1 LGAWRGL
8 ERFDGRSSLQVWLY
22 RIATNRCRNAQRD
35 KGRRPRRRA
44 ARRAARA
51 HAPRRA
57 DLAPAIPMPP
67 RRGRR
72 YLARPEARYE
82 LKEAVSLAFVAASSS
97 CRRDTGRCSCCARY
111 SVRAAEVAEM
121 LETSEA
127 AVKGALQRARA

>member
-1 LGAWRGL
+1 MLGSVEHAEDLLQETLLAAWRGL

-35 KGRRPRRRA
+35 KGRRPRRWSRSPSRPSPRA
-44 ARRAARA
+44 AASRSGSS
-51 HAPRRA
+51 H
-57 DLAPAIPMPP
+57 IPMPP

-97 CRRDTGRCSCCARY
+97 GQSAR
-111 SVRAAEVAEM
+111 
-121 LETSEA
+121 
-127 AVKGALQRARA
+127 